1 MPKVRGR
8 PVYNHPGFDNILT
21 IRALGLPAYLCAM
34 NKETDLL
41 KRSHIIIM
49 AICTGLIVAN
59 IYYCQPLIVLI
70 SKSFGIPDSKGGQIA
85 FLTQAG
91 YALGLLF
98 FVPLGD
104 KLERRGQIVWMAG
117 FAVSALVLAAFS
129 PNLLCLEIA
138 SVLIGATS
146 VIPQLILPLAAHLAS
161 PSRTGKVIGSIMSGL
176 LIGILL
182 SRTLSG
188 YIGDWL
194 GWRGMFGVAAG
205 ISFLLLLIMR
215 NTFPVS
221 RPAFAGSYGSLM
233 HSLVTL
239 VREQPLLREAAA
251 INALGFATFGMFWT
265 TMVLHLSGAP
275 FHFQSHQI
283 GLFGLAAAAGAL
295 AAPLVGGSADKRN
308 PRIAIGVGLS
318 LLLFSFIL
326 LYVFAGWVTGMIA
339 GIVLLDL
346 AMQGI
351 HVSNQS
357 RVYALIPAARNR
369 LNTVYMTVS
378 FTGTSLGSSLGV
390 VACDGARWTGGCVAA
405 MVLTLLALAVYGLTS
420 RKGSRL
426 SINFCLLIYFYEG
439 EQAGGAR
446 VYFCNG
452 PDRLHRVWD
461 YCSCSSQ
468 ADSAADPWR
477 S

>member
-1 MPKVRGR
+1 MTVEKDTYLSRG
-8 PVYNHPGFDNILT
+8 
-21 IRALGLPAYLCAM
+21 
-34 NKETDLL
+34 
-41 KRSHIIIM
+41 HIVIM

-59 IYYCQPLIVLI
+59 IYYNQPLLVLI
-70 SKSFGIPDSKGGQIA
+70 SKSFAIDPAKGGRIA

-104 KLERRGQIVWMAG
+104 KVERRGQIVWMAG
-117 FAVSALVLAAFS
+117 FAVAALVLAALS

-146 VIPQLILPLAAHLAS
+146 VIPHLILPLAAHLS
-161 PSRTGKVIGSIMSGL
+161 DPSRTGKVIGSIMSGL

-188 YIGDWL
+188 FIGAWL
-194 GWRGMFGVAAG
+194 GWRGMFWVAAV
-205 ISFLLLLIMR
+205 ISLLLLVMMR
-215 NTFPVS
+215 ITFPVS
-221 RPAFAGSYGSLM
+221 RPGFTGSYASLM
-233 HSLVTL
+233 RSLLTL
-239 VREQPLLREAAA
+239 VKEQPLLREAAA
-251 INALGFATFGMFWT
+251 INALAFATFGLFWT

-275 FHFQSHQI
+275 FHYNSDLI

-308 PRIAIGVGLS
+308 PRIAIGYGLC
-318 LLLFSFIL
+318 LLLLSFVL
-326 LYVFAGWVTGMIA
+326 LYVWADTVIGMIA

-378 FTGTSLGSSLGV
+378 FIGTSLGSAVGLF
-390 VACDGARWTGGCVAA
+390 AWEKGAWTGVCLTGAL
-405 MVLTLLALAVYGLTS
+405 LTLAAFGIYGLTYKRGS
-420 RKGSRL
+420 GVNKLIIKG
-426 SINFCLLIYFYEG
+426 G
-439 EQAGGAR
+439 E
-446 VYFCNG
+446 
-452 PDRLHRVWD
+452 L
-461 YCSCSSQ
+461 
-468 ADSAADPWR
+468 
-477 S
+477 

>member
-1 MPKVRGR
+1 MTVEKDNYLSRG
-8 PVYNHPGFDNILT
+8 
-21 IRALGLPAYLCAM
+21 
-34 NKETDLL
+34 
-41 KRSHIIIM
+41 HIVIM

-59 IYYCQPLIVLI
+59 IYYNQPLLVLI
-70 SKSFGIPDSKGGQIA
+70 SKSFAIDPAKGGRIV

-104 KLERRGQIVWMAG
+104 KVERRGQIVWMAA
-117 FAVSALVLAAFS
+117 FAVAALVLAALS

-146 VIPQLILPLAAHLAS
+146 VIPQLILPLAAHLS
-161 PSRTGKVIGSIMSGL
+161 DPSRTGKVIGSIMSGL

-188 YIGDWL
+188 FIGAWL
-194 GWRGMFGVAAG
+194 GWRGMFWVAAV
-205 ISFLLLLIMR
+205 ISLLLLVMMR
-215 NTFPVS
+215 ITFPVS
-221 RPAFAGSYGSLM
+221 RPGFTGSYASLM
-233 HSLVTL
+233 RSLLTL
-239 VREQPLLREAAA
+239 VKEQPLLREAAA
-251 INALGFATFGMFWT
+251 INALAFATFGLFWT

-275 FHFQSHQI
+275 FHYNSDLL

-308 PRIAIGVGLS
+308 PRIAIGYGLC
-318 LLLFSFIL
+318 LLLLSFVL
-326 LYVFAGWVTGMIA
+326 LYVWADTVIGMIA

-378 FTGTSLGSSLGV
+378 FIGTSLGSAVGLF
-390 VACDGARWTGGCVAA
+390 AWEKGAWTGVCLTGAL
-405 MVLTLLALAVYGLTS
+405 LTLAAFGIYGLTYKRGS
-420 RKGSRL
+420 GVNKLIIKG
-426 SINFCLLIYFYEG
+426 G
-439 EQAGGAR
+439 E
-446 VYFCNG
+446 
-452 PDRLHRVWD
+452 L
-461 YCSCSSQ
+461 
-468 ADSAADPWR
+468 
-477 S
+477 

>member
-1 MPKVRGR
+1 V
-8 PVYNHPGFDNILT
+8 
-21 IRALGLPAYLCAM
+21 
-34 NKETDLL
+34 
-41 KRSHIIIM
+41 IM

-59 IYYCQPLIVLI
+59 IYYNQPLLVLI
-70 SKSFGIPDSKGGQIA
+70 SKSFAIDPAKGGRIA

-104 KLERRGQIVWMAG
+104 KVERRGQIVWMAA
-117 FAVSALVLAAFS
+117 FAVAALVLAALS

-146 VIPQLILPLAAHLAS
+146 VIPQLILPLAAHLS
-161 PSRTGKVIGSIMSGL
+161 DPSRTGKVIGSIMSGL

-188 YIGDWL
+188 FIGAWL
-194 GWRGMFGVAAG
+194 GWRGMFWVAAV
-205 ISFLLLLIMR
+205 ISLLLLVMMR
-215 NTFPVS
+215 ITFPVS
-221 RPAFAGSYGSLM
+221 RPGFTGSYASLM
-233 HSLVTL
+233 RSLLTL
-239 VREQPLLREAAA
+239 VKEQPLLREAAA
-251 INALGFATFGMFWT
+251 INALAFATFGLFWT

-275 FHFQSHQI
+275 FHYNSDLI

-308 PRIAIGVGLS
+308 PRIAIGYGLC
-318 LLLFSFIL
+318 LLLLSFVL
-326 LYVFAGWVTGMIA
+326 LYVWADTVIGMIA

-378 FTGTSLGSSLGV
+378 FIGTSLGSAVGLF
-390 VACDGARWTGGCVAA
+390 AWEKGAWTGVCLTGAL
-405 MVLTLLALAVYGLTS
+405 LTLAAFGIYGLTYKRGS
-420 RKGSRL
+420 GVNKLIIKG
-426 SINFCLLIYFYEG
+426 G
-439 EQAGGAR
+439 E
-446 VYFCNG
+446 
-452 PDRLHRVWD
+452 L
-461 YCSCSSQ
+461 
-468 ADSAADPWR
+468 
-477 S
+477 

>member
-1 MPKVRGR
+1 MTQQLKKDFLSRG
-8 PVYNHPGFDNILT
+8 
-21 IRALGLPAYLCAM
+21 
-34 NKETDLL
+34 
-41 KRSHIIIM
+41 HIVIM

-59 IYYCQPLIVLI
+59 IYYNQPLLVLI
-70 SKSFGIPDSKGGQIA
+70 SKSFGIPESRGGRIA

-104 KLERRGQIVWMAG
+104 KVERRGQIVWMAA
-117 FAVSALVLAAFS
+117 FAVGALILAACS

-146 VIPQLILPLAAHLAS
+146 VIPQLILPLAAHLAD

-188 YIGDWL
+188 FIGDWL
-194 GWRGMFGVAAG
+194 GWRGMFWVAAA
-205 ISFLLLLIMR
+205 ISFLLLLVMR
-215 NTFPVS
+215 LSFPVS
-221 RPAFAGSYGSLM
+221 RPGFTGSYASLM
-233 HSLVTL
+233 RSLLTL
-239 VREQPLLREAAA
+239 VKEQPLLREASA
-251 INALGFATFGMFWT
+251 INALAFATFGMFWT

-275 FHFQSHQI
+275 FHFSSHLI

-308 PRIAIGVGLS
+308 PRIAIGYGLG
-318 LLLFSFIL
+318 LLLLSFVL
-326 LYVFAGWVTGMIA
+326 LYVWANAVTGMIA

-357 RVYALIPAARNR
+357 RVYALIPTARNR

-378 FTGTSLGSSLGV
+378 FIGTSFGSAIGLFAWDNGSWPAVCLT
-390 VACDGARWTGGCVAA
+390 GA
-405 MVLTLLALAVYGLTS
+405 VLTLAAFAIYGLTYKKERPAAGVGPS
-420 RKGSRL
+420 L
-426 SINFCLLIYFYEG
+426 S
-439 EQAGGAR
+439 
-446 VYFCNG
+446 
-452 PDRLHRVWD
+452 
-461 YCSCSSQ
+461 S
-468 ADSAADPWR
+468 
-477 S
+477 